1 MIELD
6 LECLHIYIFR
16 HYRAIIHNLMKELS
30 MDFKYH
36 LETAWKLT
44 LKYIASLIFITL
56 AMIVISFIT
65 LGILTPVVMA
75 GYMHAILLLIR
86 EGREPKVQDIFSHMR
101 LFIPLLLFGIIVFI
115 ITLVGIMLLF
125 LPGILF
131 VLVVSFCCIYMLPL
145 MTDRNLGLIDAIK
158 ESFSM
163 VTKEQLADH
172 VVVFILFVGI
182 SAIGSSVFIGS
193 LFTQPLATLFLMSVY
208 NKIGKPAPETPPD
221 PSPSPTPLN
230 GQ

>member
-1 MIELD
+1 
-6 LECLHIYIFR
+6 
-16 HYRAIIHNLMKELS
+16 

-44 LKYIASLIFITL
+44 LQYIGPLIFMTL
-56 AMIVISFIT
+56 AMIGISFIT
-65 LGILTPVVMA
+65 LGILGPVVMA
-75 GYMHAILLLIR
+75 GYIHSILLLIR
-86 EGREPKVQDIFSHMR
+86 EEREPKVQDIFSHMQ
-101 LFIPLLLFGIIVFI
+101 LFFPLLLFGIIVFI
-115 ITLVGIMLLF
+115 ITLIGIMLLF

-131 VLVVSFCCIYMLPL
+131 VLATSFCCIYMLPL

-163 VTKEQLADH
+163 VTKEQIVDH

-208 NKIGKPAPETPPD
+208 NRLGKPASVTPPE
-221 PSPSPTPLN
+221 PPPGPTPLN
-230 GQ
+230 GQSAE

>member
-1 MIELD
+1 MREP
-6 LECLHIYIFR
+6 
-16 HYRAIIHNLMKELS
+16 S

-44 LKYIASLIFITL
+44 LQYIAPLIFMTL

-65 LGILTPVVMA
+65 LGILGPVVMA
-75 GYMHAILLLIR
+75 GYMHSILLLIR
-86 EGREPKVQDIFSHMR
+86 EEREPKVQDIFSHMR
-101 LFIPLLLFGIIVFI
+101 LFFPLLLFGIIVFI
-115 ITLVGIMLLF
+115 ITLIGIMLLF
-125 LPGILF
+125 LPGVLF
-131 VLVVSFCCIYMLPL
+131 VLAISYCCIYMLPL
-145 MTDRNLGLIDAIK
+145 MTDKNLGLVDAIK

-163 VTKEQLADH
+163 VTKEQIVDH

-208 NKIGKPAPETPPD
+208 NRLGKPVPETPPE
-221 PSPSPTPLN
+221 PPPSPTPLN
-230 GQ
+230 GQSAE

>member
-1 MIELD
+1 
-6 LECLHIYIFR
+6 
-16 HYRAIIHNLMKELS
+16 

-36 LETAWKLT
+36 LEAAWKLT
-44 LKYIASLIFITL
+44 LQYIASLIFLTL

-65 LGILTPVVMA
+65 LGILGPVAIA
-75 GYMHAILLLIR
+75 GYMHSILLLIR
-86 EGREPKVQDIFSHMR
+86 EGREPKVQDIFSQMR
-101 LFIPLLLFGIIVFI
+101 LFFPLLIFGIIVFI
-115 ITLVGIMLLF
+115 ITLVGMMILF

-131 VLVVSFCCIYMLPL
+131 ALAVSFCCIYMLPL
-145 MTDRNLGLIDAIK
+145 MTDRNLNLIDAIK

-163 VTKEQLADH
+163 VTKEKLVDH
-172 VVVFILFVGI
+172 VVVFILFIGI

-208 NKIGKPAPETPPD
+208 NRLGQPAPETPPKSP
-221 PSPSPTPLN
+221 PSPAPLN

>member
-1 MIELD
+1 M
-6 LECLHIYIFR
+6 R
-16 HYRAIIHNLMKELS
+16 ELS

-44 LKYIASLIFITL
+44 LQYIAPLILMTL

-65 LGILTPVVMA
+65 LGIMGPVVMA
-75 GYMHAILLLIR
+75 GYMHSILLLIR

-101 LFIPLLLFGIIVFI
+101 LFFPLLLFGIIIFI
-115 ITLVGIMLLF
+115 ITLMGIMLLF
-125 LPGILF
+125 LPGVLF
-131 VLVVSFCCIYMLPL
+131 VLAISFCCIYMLPL

-163 VTKEQLADH
+163 VTKEQLVDH

-193 LFTQPLATLFLMSVY
+193 LFTQPLAALFLMSVY
-208 NKIGKPAPETPPD
+208 NRLGKPAPETPPE
-221 PSPSPTPLN
+221 PPPSPTPLN

>member
-1 MIELD
+1 MRKPSI
-6 LECLHIYIFR
+6 
-16 HYRAIIHNLMKELS
+16 
-30 MDFKYH
+30 DFKYH

-44 LKYIASLIFITL
+44 LQYIGPLIFMTL
-56 AMIVISFIT
+56 AMIGISFIT
-65 LGILTPVVMA
+65 LGILGPVVMA
-75 GYMHAILLLIR
+75 GYIHSILLLIR
-86 EGREPKVQDIFSHMR
+86 EEREPKVQDIFSHMQ
-101 LFIPLLLFGIIVFI
+101 LFFPLLLFGIIVFI
-115 ITLVGIMLLF
+115 ITLIGIMLLF

-131 VLVVSFCCIYMLPL
+131 VLATSFCCIYMLPL

-163 VTKEQLADH
+163 VTKEQIVDH

-208 NKIGKPAPETPPD
+208 NRLGKPAPVTPPE
-221 PSPSPTPLN
+221 PPPSPTPLN
-230 GQ
+230 GQSAE